1 MNPIKYQPV
10 KKGNKDLVKPP
21 AVNFTSYVSHST
33 HNFRIKISQSVETT
47 NCIKKLE
54 FELFSVNDNS
64 VV

>member
-1 MNPIKYQPV
+1 MNLIEYKPV

-33 HNFRIKISQSVETT
+33 HNFRIKISQNLETT
-47 NCIKKLE
+47 DYIKKQD
-54 FELFSVNDNS
+54 FELFSVNDNL